1 MKFKLIY
8 TKIKFPN
15 FLHFHLE
22 ASPKITSKR
31 PQSAPDEI
39 INEKKELNIR
49 IHLHKFIKILM

>member
-8 TKIKFPN
+8 TKIRFPKI
-15 FLHFHLE
+15 LHLHLE

-31 PQSAPDEI
+31 PQSAPNEI

-49 IHLHKFIKILM
+49 ISSP